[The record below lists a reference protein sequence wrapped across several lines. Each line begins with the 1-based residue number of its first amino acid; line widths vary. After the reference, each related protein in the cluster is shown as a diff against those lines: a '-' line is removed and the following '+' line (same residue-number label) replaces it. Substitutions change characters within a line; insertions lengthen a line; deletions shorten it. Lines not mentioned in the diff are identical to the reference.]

1 MQSKTFCF
9 NLFHKGLLRK
19 NFGRFWPLMLIY
31 TLFLLLLYP
40 FVLYMN
46 SRQLAY
52 VDLTQAEILERQ
64 REYFFE
70 IIGNMPDEVFI
81 MIGAFAL
88 VLAVFSYLYNTRFA
102 YSLHAFPLTRVQLFA
117 TNVLT
122 ALLMLVLPQF
132 LKRD

>member
-52 VDLTQAEILERQ
+52 VDLTQAR
-64 REYFFE
+64 FWKDS
-70 IIGNMPDEVFI
+70 GNI
-81 MIGAFAL
+81 
-88 VLAVFSYLYNTRFA
+88 
-102 YSLHAFPLTRVQLFA
+102 
-117 TNVLT
+117 
-122 ALLMLVLPQF
+122 F
-132 LKRD
+132 LKSSEICRMKCLL